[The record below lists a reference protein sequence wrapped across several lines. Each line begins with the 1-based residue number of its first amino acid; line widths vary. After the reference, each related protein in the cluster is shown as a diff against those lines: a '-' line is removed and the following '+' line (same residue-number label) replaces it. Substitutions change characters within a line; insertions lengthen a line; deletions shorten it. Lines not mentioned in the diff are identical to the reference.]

1 MEQSKESVPQL
12 LKSLFIAL
20 ISIIIISQTLSQYVI
35 QPLTFDTTLARSGR
49 YSFSFE
55 AWDTIQDDEL
65 ITVVGIGSSL
75 TQYALS
81 GDCIETEID
90 SYSTHIYNLGV
101 PGSFPYL
108 EMIQTERAIRSNPEM
123 ILLEINPISLHPISD
138 ASPEY
143 IELRIKLNSLFM
155 TSFDYGA
162 WQELLREED
171 SQHLD
176 GIVLNRYGSEGTY
189 FNEATEDLIVRYLN
203 QNPNGEDWWIK
214 QGGLFHW
221 YSSVPNPNSEDWN
234 SYLRNPTW
242 LPRYLDSMNESELE
256 LYETEMI
263 PKQMNKNRYN
273 PVLENNLNFAALE
286 YIVASFSE
294 NKIPVLLISYPLHPI
309 AVSGLDNGQLNA
321 HNESLS
327 VLESYDGVESVNYIW
342 DESWGAENFYDFEH
356 LDTLGRE
363 KICHSLAA
371 SIAEFL

>member
-1 MEQSKESVPQL
+1 MEQSKGSVPQL

-35 QPLTFDTTLARSGR
+35 QPLTFDATLAQSGR

-55 AWDTIQDDEL
+55 AWNTIQGDEL
-65 ITVVGIGSSL
+65 TTVVGIGSSL

-90 SYSTHIYNLGV
+90 SDSTHVYNLGV

-108 EMIQTERAIRSNPEM
+108 EMIQTEKAIRSNPEM
-123 ILLEINPISLHPISD
+123 ILLEINPISLHPVSD

-155 TSFDYGA
+155 TSLDYGG

-171 SQHLD
+171 SKHLD
-176 GIVLNRYGSEGTY
+176 GILLNRYGSESTY
-189 FNEATEDLIVRYLN
+189 FNEATEDMINRYLN
-203 QNPNGEDWWIK
+203 QNPNAEDWWVK

-221 YSSVPNPNSEDWN
+221 YSSVPNPKSEDWN
-234 SYLRNPTW
+234 SYLRSPTW

-263 PKQMNKNRYN
+263 PYQMNRNRYN
-273 PVLENNLNFAALE
+273 PALEDNLNFAALE
-286 YIVASFSE
+286 YIVASFSQ

-309 AVSGLDNGQLNA
+309 AVSVLGNGQLNA

-356 LDTLGRE
+356 LDTMGRE

-371 SIAEFL
+371 SITEFL